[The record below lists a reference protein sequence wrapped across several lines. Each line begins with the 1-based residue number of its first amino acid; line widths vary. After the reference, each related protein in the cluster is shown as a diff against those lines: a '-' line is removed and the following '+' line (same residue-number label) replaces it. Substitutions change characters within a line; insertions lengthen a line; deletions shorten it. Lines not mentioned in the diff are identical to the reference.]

1 MSKKIPIAPTN
12 PTRLPKEYIDW
23 VSQPVNRFIHIESA
37 AGIVLFVSAVLAVL
51 LANSNLSEEF
61 AHFWQISVG
70 ITFGDLV
77 FERSLHKWIND
88 AGMTLFF
95 FLIALELKRE
105 LMLGE
110 LRNPKLA
117 VLSIAA
123 ALGGMLLPPLF
134 YLFIQFGEPGHHGWG
149 TVMATDTAFVS
160 GCLALLGRSIPSSL
174 RIFMLS
180 MAVVDDIGAIFVV
193 AIGYGNDIEWRPVV
207 YALIG
212 FIIVQGMSFLGV
224 RSIVLFSLVGGMI
237 WLSVDMS
244 GIHPT
249 ITGVILGLLTPTNK
263 WVSKQHLSTI
273 VNSIVASSPMKQWS
287 GDKIEGETLRTAA
300 AAARETLSPVE
311 RLEMLLHPWVG
322 FIILPLFAFANAGIS
337 LTSTNATSPITF
349 AVFLGFV
356 FGKPIGIVLFSW
368 ISVRL
373 RVAML
378 PENMNWG
385 MILGGG
391 MLAGIGFTMALF
403 ISELAYSTDQINA
416 AKLGIFSASICSAL
430 LGLTFLRYFSV
441 REKQN
446 NI

>member
-1 MSKKIPIAPTN
+1 M
-12 PTRLPKEYIDW
+12 
-23 VSQPVNRFIHIESA
+23 
-37 AGIVLFVSAVLAVL
+37 
-51 LANSNLSEEF
+51 
-61 AHFWQISVG
+61 
-70 ITFGDLV
+70 
-77 FERSLHKWIND
+77 
-88 AGMTLFF
+88 
-95 FLIALELKRE
+95 
-105 LMLGE
+105 
-110 LRNPKLA
+110 
-117 VLSIAA
+117 
-123 ALGGMLLPPLF
+123 
-134 YLFIQFGEPGHHGWG
+134 
-149 TVMATDTAFVS
+149 
-160 GCLALLGRSIPSSL
+160 
-174 RIFMLS
+174 
-180 MAVVDDIGAIFVV
+180 
-193 AIGYGNDIEWRPVV
+193 
-207 YALIG
+207 
-212 FIIVQGMSFLGV
+212 
-224 RSIVLFSLVGGMI
+224 
-237 WLSVDMS
+237 
-244 GIHPT
+244 
-249 ITGVILGLLTPTNK
+249 
-263 WVSKQHLSTI
+263 
-273 VNSIVASSPMKQWS
+273 
-287 GDKIEGETLRTAA
+287 
-300 AAARETLSPVE
+300 AARETLSPVE

-391 MLAGIGFTMALF
+391 MLAGIGFTIALF

>member
-1 MSKKIPIAPTN
+1 
-12 PTRLPKEYIDW
+12 E
-23 VSQPVNRFIHIESA
+23 
-37 AGIVLFVSAVLAVL
+37 
-51 LANSNLSEEF
+51 
-61 AHFWQISVG
+61 
-70 ITFGDLV
+70 LV
-77 FERSLHKWIND
+77 
-88 AGMTLFF
+88 
-95 FLIALELKRE
+95 
-105 LMLGE
+105 LGE

-149 TVMATDTAFVS
+149 TVMATDTAFVI

-212 FIIVQGMSFLGV
+212 FIIVRGMSFLGV

-273 VNSIVASSPMKQWS
+273 VDSIVASSPMKQWS

-322 FIILPLFAFANAGIS
+322 FIILPLFAFSNAGIS

-349 AVFLGFV
+349 SVFLGFV

-373 RVAML
+373 RLAML

-385 MILGGG
+385 MIFGGG

-403 ISELAYSTDQINA
+403 ISELAYSPDQINA

>member
-1 MSKKIPIAPTN
+1 MSKREKTTINRTQ
-12 PTRLPKEYIDW
+12 LPREYIDW
-23 VSQPVNRFIHIESA
+23 LSQPVTRFTHIESA
-37 AGIVLFVSAVLAVL
+37 SGVVLFISTLLAVV
-51 LANSNLSEEF
+51 LANSSLDEAFSQ
-61 AHFWQISVG
+61 FWQIQLG
-70 ITFGDLV
+70 ITVGDLL
-77 FERSLHKWIND
+77 FERSIHTWIND

-123 ALGGMLLPPLF
+123 ALGGMLIPSFF
-134 YLFIQFGEPGHHGWG
+134 YLLLQFGEPGQRGWG
-149 TVMATDTAFVS
+149 TVMATDTAFVI
-160 GCLALLGRSIPSSL
+160 GCLALLGQRIPNSL

-180 MAVVDDIGAIFVV
+180 MAVVDDIGAIVVV
-193 AIGYGNDIEWRPVV
+193 AIGYGSEIDWLSITC
-207 YALIG
+207 ALIG
-212 FIIVQGMSFLGV
+212 FVVIRIMGFLGI
-224 RSIVLFSLVGGMI
+224 RSLVLFSVVGGVT
-237 WLSVDMS
+237 WLAVDMS

-249 ITGVILGLLTPTNK
+249 ITGVVIGLLTPTSK
-263 WVSKQHLSTI
+263 WVSKQHLSIIIDT
-273 VNSIVASSPMKQWS
+273 VMKSSTRKQWS
-287 GDKIEGETLRTAA
+287 GDTAEGVALRTAA

-322 FIILPLFAFANAGIS
+322 FIILPLFALANAGVS
-337 LTSTNATSPITF
+337 LTGANLTSPISL

-356 FGKPIGIVLFSW
+356 FGKPMGIVLFSW
-368 ISVRL
+368 ISIRL
-373 RVAML
+373 GLAIL
-378 PENMNWG
+378 PENLNWG
-385 MILGGG
+385 MLLGSG

-403 ISELAYSTDQINA
+403 IAELAYSPDQINA

-441 REKQN
+441 RKKQN